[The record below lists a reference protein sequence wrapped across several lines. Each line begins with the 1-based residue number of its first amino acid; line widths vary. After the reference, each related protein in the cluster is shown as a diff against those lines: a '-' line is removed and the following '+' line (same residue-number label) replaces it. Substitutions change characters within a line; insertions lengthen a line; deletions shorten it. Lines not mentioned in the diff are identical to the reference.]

1 MIDNQ
6 FFERLV
12 QDIRTNSIKKRQE
25 LLKKI
30 LVLGRN
36 KILVFDC
43 LLENPP
49 SGGFYIYENDGVNTI
64 QSSISRT

>member
-6 FFERLV
+6 NFGKVV
-12 QDIRTNSIKKRQE
+12 QGIRTNSNKKKQE

-64 QSSISRT
+64 QSSILRT

>member
-1 MIDNQ
+1 MIGNQ
-6 FFERLV
+6 FFGRFV
-12 QDIRTNSIKKRQE
+12 QDIRTNSNKKKQE

-64 QSSISRT
+64 QSSILLT

>member
-1 MIDNQ
+1 MIGNQ
-6 FFERLV
+6 FFERFV
-12 QDIRTNSIKKRQE
+12 QDIRTNSNKKKQE

-49 SGGFYIYENDGVNTI
+49 SGGFYFYENDGVNTI
-64 QSSISRT
+64 QSSILRT

>member
-1 MIDNQ
+1 MIGNQ
-6 FFERLV
+6 FFGRFV
-12 QDIRTNSIKKRQE
+12 QDIRTNSNKKKQE

-64 QSSISRT
+64 QSSILRT